1 MNTTLSNLATR
12 TLYGL
17 IFAVAM
23 VGSMLFSEA
32 LFFALMLFF
41 VFEGSREMIR
51 LHNSVK
57 FNPNER
63 TVFHSNAIPPY
74 LLAAA
79 ASWNLISLQWLI
91 LGIIP
96 LMFPYLHALFSKKR
110 QASTILLVH
119 WQILFF
125 IVLPASLM
133 IFLQQGRLPEN
144 TSGPFVLLTIIL
156 LIWVNDIF
164 AYLTGI
170 SIGRH
175 KLFSRISPKKTWEGS
190 IGGLLASIGAAW
202 LIARYASWI
211 NPETAIPLALIIV
224 VTGSF
229 GDLIE
234 SMLKRQSGIKDS
246 GKLIPGHGGVL
257 DRFDATFFSVPF
269 AFAYLYITS

>member
-1 MNTTLSNLATR
+1 MNTTLNNLATR

-17 IFAVAM
+17 IFAAAM
-23 VGSMLFSEA
+23 VVSMLFSPA
-32 LFFALMLFF
+32 IFALIMLFF

-57 FNPNER
+57 FSPNER
-63 TVFHSNAIPPY
+63 TVFQINAVLPF

-79 ASWNLISLQWLI
+79 ASFNILAIKWIILWIFSLL
-91 LGIIP
+91 L
-96 LMFPYLHALFSKKR
+96 PYLHALFSKKR
-110 QASTILLVH
+110 QASTILVVH

-133 IFLQQGRLPEN
+133 VFMQQGRLPEN
-144 TSGPFVLLTIIL
+144 ASGPFVMLTIIL
-156 LIWVNDIF
+156 LIWINDIF
-164 AYLTGI
+164 AYLSGI
-170 SIGRH
+170 SFGRH

-190 IGGLLASIGAAW
+190 IGGLFASLISAW
-202 LIARYASWI
+202 FLARYTSWL
-211 NPETAIPLALIIV
+211 NPDTAMPLAFIIV
-224 VTGSF
+224 ITGSF

-269 AFAYLYITS
+269 AFTYLYLIT